1 MARAMA
7 VGSAG
12 GLAKTATL
20 GLMGCGLQEPSPDQ
34 KEGRG
39 HHRRRQVRQR
49 SSPRGPD
56 LPPLSSVSPYLGVV
70 PLMGMVPQ
78 GSSAPDLLLVT
89 QVLGIHYFTSQPFP
103 AWHCYGPASV
113 YWEEGWG

>member
-1 MARAMA
+1 MARAMV

-12 GLAKTATL
+12 GLAETATV
-20 GLMGCGLQEPSPDQ
+20 GLMGC
-34 KEGRG
+34 G

-49 SSPRGPD
+49 SAPRGPD
-56 LPPLSSVSPYLGVV
+56 LPPLSSVSPYLGEV

-78 GSSAPDLLLVT
+78 GSGAPDLLLVT

-113 YWEEGWG
+113 CWEEGWG